1 MNYFF
6 ILLSFLLILFMGCI
20 GGNNSAGNAQ
30 GGSLDSIDDSDFA
43 IVDPGFEDD
52 NVTPVEVSVQ

>member
-20 GGNNSAGNAQ
+20 GGQAANAQ